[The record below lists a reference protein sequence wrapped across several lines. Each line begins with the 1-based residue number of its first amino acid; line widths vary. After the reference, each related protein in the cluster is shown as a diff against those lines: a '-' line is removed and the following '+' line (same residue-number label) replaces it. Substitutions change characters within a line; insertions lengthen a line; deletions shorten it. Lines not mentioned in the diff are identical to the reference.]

1 MNVCDLVTSSGHL
14 QKATIQLGKVWAE
27 TQSTWQDETARA
39 FEQQYLAPLPKQIRL
54 LLTAA
59 SELHELL
66 QKAERECRDERNEVD

>member
-1 MNVCDLVTSSGHL
+1 MSVCDLVTSSGHL

-27 TQSTWQDETARA
+27 TQAAWQDDTARA
-39 FEQQYLAPLPKQIRL
+39 FEQQYLAPLPTQIRL

-66 QKAERECRDERNEVD
+66 QKAERECRDERDEVG